1 MQSLHPVFLWYTYGT
16 SSEISHKMNAHNTEC
31 LYYAKWHLGI
41 INKGLVTVPAVIR
54 DRFENSQAIRCINW
68 SGAEQTSGSH
78 DDILLLWVRAPE
90 GNRNVQF
97 IDPNQYAILLI
108 LDMNRTS
115 EMDIFMKL
123 VARSICNLVNIADK
137 VNNVLVKSV
146 NMLTN
151 VISKLLSKTHFF
163 WKWCL
168 EWVHHPVGVKM
179 LYCRCF
185 AKVMKIH

>member
-1 MQSLHPVFLWYTYGT
+1 MTGLKTARLSDVLIDLVLNKHQVLMMIYYSC
-16 SSEISHKMNAHNTEC
+16 EC
-31 LYYAKWHLGI
+31 VL
-41 INKGLVTVPAVIR
+41 
-54 DRFENSQAIRCINW
+54 
-68 SGAEQTSGSH
+68 
-78 DDILLLWVRAPE
+78 PE

-146 NMLTN
+146 NI
-151 VISKLLSKTHFF
+151 VD
-163 WKWCL
+163 
-168 EWVHHPVGVKM
+168 
-179 LYCRCF
+179 
-185 AKVMKIH
+185 

>member
-1 MQSLHPVFLWYTYGT
+1 M
-16 SSEISHKMNAHNTEC
+16 
-31 LYYAKWHLGI
+31 
-41 INKGLVTVPAVIR
+41 
-54 DRFENSQAIRCINW
+54 
-68 SGAEQTSGSH
+68 
-78 DDILLLWVRAPE
+78 RAPE

-163 WKWCL
+163 
-168 EWVHHPVGVKM
+168 
-179 LYCRCF
+179 
-185 AKVMKIH
+185 